1 MLLANFNYWM
11 EGALDEL
18 RYAKRQF
25 RGHDRK
31 FALGV
36 ASGYVKAAL
45 INANKM
51 RDPARKALCL
61 RVLNWIRAD
70 LRRAS

>member
-1 MLLANFNYWM
+1 MFLSNFNYWI
-11 EGALDEL
+11 EAALEEL
-18 RYAKRQF
+18 RANLPDR
-25 RGHDRK
+25 RASGRK
-31 FALGV
+31 FSLGI
-36 ASGYVKAAL
+36 AEGYVEAAL

-70 LRRAS
+70 LRRVA

>member
-11 EGALDEL
+11 EAALEEL
-18 RYAKRQF
+18 RANLPA
-25 RGHDRK
+25 RGAPLRK
-31 FALGV
+31 FSLGI
-36 ASGYVKAAL
+36 AEGYVEAAL

-70 LRRAS
+70 LRRPA

>member
-1 MLLANFNYWM
+1 MLSNFNYWM
-11 EGALDEL
+11 EAALEEL
-18 RYAKRQF
+18 RYSKRPF
-25 RGHDRK
+25 RGHYRK
-31 FALGV
+31 FSLGI

-51 RDPARKALCL
+51 RDPARKSLCL

-70 LRRAS
+70 LRRAA